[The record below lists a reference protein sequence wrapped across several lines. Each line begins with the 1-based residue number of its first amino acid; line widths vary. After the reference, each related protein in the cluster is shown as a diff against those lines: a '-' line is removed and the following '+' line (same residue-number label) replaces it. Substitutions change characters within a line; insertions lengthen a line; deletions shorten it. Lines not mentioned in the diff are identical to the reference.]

1 MASTTSRLRS
11 VIRAMRLRCPACGH
25 EPLYHGPFR
34 MAPQCAG
41 CGCSFQREPGFYL
54 GAIYINYGATVIG
67 TGLLYAFIV
76 LTLGASHQVALAA
89 SLVVAVVFP
98 LLFFRH
104 ARALLLALDTSVNRY
119 QSSAAA
125 AVSADSHTT
134 GAGLS
139 QEHLAG
145 LATDDGNAGCMM
157 GIVMA
162 LILAFGLLM
171 AGVTIAA
178 AFFGDWFAADAQGA
192 DPPPAAVPDDHAPQG
207 GLQEVFW
214 GAKRSRQ
221 QSGIVAVE
229 SGPDFRAA
237 R

>member
-1 MASTTSRLRS
+1 MAR
-11 VIRAMRLRCPACGH
+11 RCD
-25 EPLYHGPFR
+25 
-34 MAPQCAG
+34 G

-54 GAIYINYGATVIG
+54 GSIYINYGATVIG

-89 SLVVAVVFP
+89 SLIVAVAFP
-98 LLFFRH
+98 MLFFRH

-125 AVSADSHTT
+125 AVSTDSHAA
-134 GAGLS
+134 GKGLS

-171 AGVTIAA
+171 AGATIAA
-178 AFFGDWFAADAQGA
+178 VLFSDWSAAGHSGSENPGRRQG
-192 DPPPAAVPDDHAPQG
+192 Q
-207 GLQEVFW
+207 
-214 GAKRSRQ
+214 
-221 QSGIVAVE
+221 
-229 SGPDFRAA
+229 
-237 R
+237 